1 MPRLP
6 KIAIP
11 GPGLFNTHRGLI
23 EYLARV
29 PKLYIQPG
37 NSIIL
42 LSYPQMVF
50 YRHISSAKGAPHER
64 EPRGRPRGRPARR
77 KRQLPSGVIGVLD
90 GIRQSQ
96 PSMFTKSFPAMLA
109 ASAPGNPAVVAVPI
123 N

>member
-42 LSYPQMVF
+42 LPYPQVVF
-50 YRHISSAKGAPHER
+50 TVISVPQRGHHMSESLAVGRAAAPPAVGTGAP
-64 EPRGRPRGRPARR
+64 
-77 KRQLPSGVIGVLD
+77 
-90 GIRQSQ
+90 
-96 PSMFTKSFPAMLA
+96 
-109 ASAPGNPAVVAVPI
+109 PAVGAAADAAAAGDPRRQP
-123 N
+123 

>member
-6 KIAIP
+6 KIATP

-42 LSYPQMVF
+42 LPYPQVVF
-50 YRHISSAKGAPHER
+50 TVISVPQRGHHMSESLAVGRAAAPPVVVGTGAPPVVGAAADAAAELG
-64 EPRGRPRGRPARR
+64 PR
-77 KRQLPSGVIGVLD
+77 RQ
-90 GIRQSQ
+90 
-96 PSMFTKSFPAMLA
+96 
-109 ASAPGNPAVVAVPI
+109 
-123 N
+123 